1 MRKRVKSPL
10 LAMAAASF
18 LLFPAAARA
27 QNNSPDGGAIDS
39 LSGAIRQRMSA
50 VDKGGAG
57 TPGTAA
63 AAAAAPAGNLSVDAA
78 PRVGGR
84 DYPSVFQAWSPADPL
99 KWKVDPR
106 HDLAFI
112 GQSGMGLVW
121 DKSGAGFDGLSV
133 AFTPA
138 SVAKGLAQRRAL
150 LGVNPHLVLL
160 MEVRYRDARAE
171 FLPPGS
177 PMWMGADKNRPDV
190 GYLLGDMQYYKL
202 DYSRDDVQSLAAA
215 KCAAAVRSGVFDGC
229 MLDWWQD
236 QPDQVKILQKIRQAA
251 GERALIIVNAN
262 NREVPQSAPYIN
274 GIYMEVTH
282 RDDDIAVVTKTLEW
296 AEGAVREPRINCLEL
311 WLYKSRQE
319 LDRMRLTTTIGLVH
333 SDGYVLFGDPDGL
346 AAPEHQH
353 DWYPFWNKSLGH
365 PGRRVPRSD
374 GALQREYDKGTVI
387 SNPGAAPVT
396 VTFPESRL
404 SAATGLRSQ
413 THSVPALD
421 GDLFLR

>member
-1 MRKRVKSPL
+1 MKTPL
-10 LAMAAASF
+10 SAMVAAVILS
-18 LLFPAAARA
+18 LPAAALG
-27 QNNSPDGGAIDS
+27 QSNYPDGGAVDS
-39 LSGAIRQRMSA
+39 LAGTIRQRLA
-50 VDKGGAG
+50 TVDKGGANS
-57 TPGTAA
+57 AA
-63 AAAAAPAGNLSVDAA
+63 TGSAAVPSAAISVDAA

-99 KWKVDPR
+99 KYKVDPR
-106 HDLAFI
+106 HDLAFT

-121 DKSGAGFDGLSV
+121 DKSDVKFDGLAVS
-133 AFTPA
+133 FTA
-138 SVAKGLAQRRAL
+138 DSIAKGHALRRGL
-150 LGVNPHLVLL
+150 LGVNPHMVLL
-160 MEVRYRDARAE
+160 MEVRYRDAKAD

-177 PMWMGADKNRPDV
+177 PQWKGADKNNPEA
-190 GYLLGDMQYYKL
+190 GYLLGDVQYYKL
-202 DYSRDDVQSLAAA
+202 DYSRDDVQSLVAA

-251 GERALIIVNAN
+251 GEQALIIVNAN

-282 RDDDIAVVTKTLEW
+282 RDDDIARVTQTLEW

-311 WLYKSRQE
+311 WLYNSRQE
-319 LDRMRLTTTIGLVH
+319 LGRMRLTTTISLVH
-333 SDGYVLFGDPDGL
+333 SEGYVLFGDPDGL
-346 AAPEHQH
+346 RAPEHQH

-374 GALQREYDKGTVI
+374 GASQREYDKGTVV
-387 SNPGAAPVT
+387 SNPGASPVT
-396 VTFPESRL
+396 VTFPEARL

-413 THSVPALD
+413 THAVPALD